1 MLHKE
6 ISDIK
11 CGLDYPSSD
20 EEADPPEPGGAD
32 GSKRYHH
39 HQGFLFGYSSLMH
52 DMLELRPSPSR
63 IFIIWEI
70 FKDNVDPVMKLLHV
84 PTVNHM
90 ITKAAVNPGQLSKA
104 AEALFYSICFAA
116 VVSMKD
122 DQCDQLLGG
131 TKDTLTD
138 KYRFAVEQA
147 LARASFLNSSNLMVL
162 QALALFLTVV
172 KFNDTSRSIWCLAAL
187 ALQQAQSQGLH
198 RDPTN
203 FKIPPFETEMRRR
216 LWWHIY
222 LQDARAAEDYGAD
235 PVSQQIF
242 YDTRMPLNVNDNDL
256 VCDMTEP
263 CAERIGATDMTL
275 CLVRFELANMQR
287 KLRIMTSAESDDQKR
302 NSIKEKEK
310 LIDAEHQ
317 RMQETYFRH
326 CDPNVP
332 ILWVASTIGKLIL
345 AKMWLF
351 IHHPRLFQ
359 GDPSKNADDLRE
371 QVFCTSVEVIVFGSL
386 LEKGKH
392 TSKWSWLFHTYN
404 QWHAVAYVLSELC
417 HKPPGPEYDRAW
429 AAVEAVYDKRM
440 MEYPRSQ
447 RGVLWRPLRLM
458 YGRAKTRRTQL
469 VNSTSPDSNTDTNR
483 TASADDNN
491 VDDFAPTDGNGA
503 ENWLDSNPY
512 MNALT
517 ESGDAFDFNINNQSF
532 SQGGTMGS
540 NLFGLPAGQ
549 ANLPPKIPMDTLPF
563 SWNLGVADYFD
574 DFPMQIQQT
583 GWTPQTQQE
592 WH

>member
-1 MLHKE
+1 MESASHQADHTFELNGDLFVNAFNQAKYPSTGWPVDHFIIPGDSGIGLDALASSPEETENKHRQNSGDHQQPEHTPIKGSNSRLNPRSCVTCRRRKVRCNKQEPTCTNCMKADIDCIYPPPGRAPRKPRRPQDAELLKRLRRLESVVDNLGAQVDDEGHVHELERQPNEKRHPSSAEVLDSFTHSSNRRTSLEHGLGRLMLKDGHSRYVTNDFFSMLHKE

-20 EEADPPEPGGAD
+20 EEADPPEPEGAD
-32 GSKRYHH
+32 SSKRYHH

-52 DMLELRPSPSR
+52 DMLELRPSSSQ

-90 ITKAAVNPGQLSKA
+90 IIKAAVNPSQLSKA

-242 YDTRMPLNVNDNDL
+242 YDTRMPSNVNDNDL

-326 CDPNVP
+326 CDPN
-332 ILWVASTIGKLIL
+332 
-345 AKMWLF
+345 
-351 IHHPRLFQ
+351 
-359 GDPSKNADDLRE
+359 
-371 QVFCTSVEVIVFGSL
+371 
-386 LEKGKH
+386 
-392 TSKWSWLFHTYN
+392 
-404 QWHAVAYVLSELC
+404 
-417 HKPPGPEYDRAW
+417 
-429 AAVEAVYDKRM
+429 
-440 MEYPRSQ
+440 
-447 RGVLWRPLRLM
+447 
-458 YGRAKTRRTQL
+458 
-469 VNSTSPDSNTDTNR
+469 
-483 TASADDNN
+483 
-491 VDDFAPTDGNGA
+491 
-503 ENWLDSNPY
+503 
-512 MNALT
+512 
-517 ESGDAFDFNINNQSF
+517 
-532 SQGGTMGS
+532 
-540 NLFGLPAGQ
+540 
-549 ANLPPKIPMDTLPF
+549 IP
-563 SWNLGVADYFD
+563 
-574 DFPMQIQQT
+574 
-583 GWTPQTQQE
+583 
-592 WH
+592 

>member
-1 MLHKE
+1 MDSASYQADHTFELSGDLFVNAFNQAKYPSTGWPLDDVIIPGDSALGLDTLASSPEETENKHRQNPGDHAQPEHTLIENSNSRLNPRSCVTCRRRKVRCNKQEPTCANCMKADINCIYPPPGRAPRKQRRPQDAELLKRLRRLESVVDNLGAQVDDEGHVHELERRPNEKCSPTSAELLDSSTGVPNRRTSLEHGLGRLMLKDGHSRYVTNDFFAMLHKE

-11 CGLDYPSSD
+11 SGLDYPSSD
-20 EEADPPEPGGAD
+20 EEADLPQPEGAD

-39 HQGFLFGYSSLMH
+39 HQGFLFGYASLMY
-52 DMLELRPSPSR
+52 DMLELRPGPSQ

-90 ITKAAVNPGQLSKA
+90 IIKAAVNPNQLSKA

-122 DQCDQLLGG
+122 DQCDQLLGS

-203 FKIPPFETEMRRR
+203 FRIPPFETEMRRR

-256 VCDMTEP
+256 ICDMTEP

-287 KLRIMTSAESDDQKR
+287 KLRIMTSAESDDEKK

-317 RMQETYFRH
+317 RIQETYFRH

-332 ILWVASTIGKLIL
+332 
-345 AKMWLF
+345 
-351 IHHPRLFQ
+351 
-359 GDPSKNADDLRE
+359 
-371 QVFCTSVEVIVFGSL
+371 
-386 LEKGKH
+386 
-392 TSKWSWLFHTYN
+392 
-404 QWHAVAYVLSELC
+404 
-417 HKPPGPEYDRAW
+417 
-429 AAVEAVYDKRM
+429 
-440 MEYPRSQ
+440 
-447 RGVLWRPLRLM
+447 
-458 YGRAKTRRTQL
+458 
-469 VNSTSPDSNTDTNR
+469 
-483 TASADDNN
+483 
-491 VDDFAPTDGNGA
+491 
-503 ENWLDSNPY
+503 
-512 MNALT
+512 
-517 ESGDAFDFNINNQSF
+517 
-532 SQGGTMGS
+532 
-540 NLFGLPAGQ
+540 
-549 ANLPPKIPMDTLPF
+549 
-563 SWNLGVADYFD
+563 
-574 DFPMQIQQT
+574 
-583 GWTPQTQQE
+583 
-592 WH
+592 